1 MKKWILGFLV
11 MMSLYSC
18 QDNLGDY
25 KTVIYAYN
33 RIEFWRLDNTIKV
46 DNLNVQLQVVQDY
59 ERTLSNAIEEIKTV
73 KPDRKSSEFTKSAL
87 ELCEFTKDEYIPMRV
102 EWINMYMSKRT
113 NSYTPAE
120 RQLSEKL
127 EKMDKKYEQLK
138 AEADRQYNAFVAEI
152 NIKVLD

>member
-18 QDNLGDY
+18 QENLRDY

-33 RIEFWRLDNTIKV
+33 RIEFWRLDNTIKG
-46 DNLNVQLQVVQDY
+46 DNLNVQLQVIQDY

-120 RQLSEKL
+120 QQLSEKL
-127 EKMDKKYEQLK
+127 EIMDKKYEKLK
-138 AEADRQYNAFVAEI
+138 AEADREYSAFVAEI